1 MKFDVAIWE
10 SLMTIVIFSDSL
22 DNHSQIL
29 VGNYERLLIDPI
41 WPDKW
46 LCRKKKLTLRATS
59 I

>member
-29 VGNYERLLIDPI
+29 VGNCERLVIELI
-41 WPDKW
+41 WPDK
-46 LCRKKKLTLRATS
+46 
-59 I
+59 